1 MQIMKR
7 EQSFFPPATSLGHY
21 ALENNPVNTK
31 KATRTTLNK
40 HRNHALINCCAF
52 ESTEIFL
59 FGFSERSGDNF
70 VTNGLVILCQMAF

>member
-7 EQSFFPPATSLGHY
+7 EQSFFPPATRFGHY
-21 ALENNPVNTK
+21 ALLEQPREHEKT
-31 KATRTTLNK
+31 TRTTLNK

-52 ESTEIFL
+52 EFTEIFL
-59 FGFSERSGDNF
+59 FGFSECSGDNF